1 MRLLEARLREGAHC
15 AGGQTTHSGLRLDQA
30 AAIWRAL
37 TSPRTVEVI
46 AVVLADEGVEQGH
59 ALKAKQIRQIR
70 QRMLTDSLAN
80 ARSQAP

>member
-46 AVVLADEGVEQGH
+46 AVILADEGVEQGH
-59 ALKAKQIRQIR
+59 ALKAKQIRQ
-70 QRMLTDSLAN
+70 RMLTDSLAN